1 MGIAVGI
8 DLGTTYSAIAYV
20 NRHGVPEML
29 SNAEGDRITPSVL
42 LFEDDEVV
50 VGTYAEQAAVVY
62 PERIVSFIKR
72 HIGEKEF
79 TFFHGDAEFTP
90 VQLSALILDKLK
102 TDAEARLGAPVEHA
116 VITVPA
122 YFNDHQRRATR
133 LAGELAGLNVLKLVN
148 EPTAAA
154 FAYGMKNLGGQQ
166 SILVFDLG
174 GGTFDVTLLEV
185 DGNDLRAIATDGDH
199 QLGGK
204 DFDDLLVQEVAA
216 AFQARHGT
224 NPMDDLISYHD
235 LQEKCVSAKKSL
247 SQRPRA
253 NVFFDYDGNVL
264 RHVITRDHFEQLSAP
279 LLKRCIDITKGVLA
293 SAGYQADKVDTIL
306 LAGGSTRMPMVR
318 EALQAAFGRPPATDI
333 NPDEAIAL
341 GAALTAALEFAER
354 TGDADTIDLRTH
366 DVTSHALGMVTYNEG
381 ALFNSVIIEK
391 NARIPTE
398 RTRNDFTTS
407 HDGQTALDLWLVQ
420 GDAQDPLDCTALG
433 HFEFYGIP
441 PGPAGHCTLSVTYR
455 YTMDGI
461 VEVEAMD
468 SNTGRLLP
476 HRMGDGVM
484 RFEDVATNRIPMHI
498 ALVMDCSGSMY
509 GACIEQAKKAA
520 KSFSQRTLGQESRS
534 ISLTSFPGGLQSE
547 VTDDLFR
554 ISRAID
560 TLSPIGSTPMCQ
572 GLHDAQ
578 NSLAMLP
585 GVKRIYLLMTDGHP
599 DDPEST
605 MDLCRQIRANG
616 ARMIT
621 VGVGDKVDQ
630 GFLKSMASTPADFH
644 YCNDSIE
651 LEGTFLNVAT
661 LLAAQPAPTTN
672 D

>member
-72 HIGEKEF
+72 HIGEKDF
-79 TFFHGDAEFTP
+79 TFFHDDAEFTP

-102 TDAEARLGAPVEHA
+102 TDAEARLGEPVEHA

-133 LAGELAGLNVLKLVN
+133 LAGEIAGLNVLKLVN

-204 DFDDLLVQEVAA
+204 DFDDLLVQEVAT
-216 AFQARHGT
+216 AFQSRHGV
-224 NPMDDLISYHD
+224 NPMDDLIAYHD

-253 NVFFDYDGNVL
+253 NIFFDYDGNVL
-264 RHVITRDHFEQLSAP
+264 RHVITRDHFEALAAP
-279 LLKRCIDITKGVLA
+279 LIDRCLALTKGVLTA
-293 SAGYQADKVDTIL
+293 AGYRPHMVDTVL

-318 EALQAAFGRPPATDI
+318 NALTSSFGKAPATDI

-341 GAALTAALEFAER
+341 GAALTAALEMAEQS
-354 TGDADTIDLRTH
+354 GNEGGIDLRTH

-381 ALFNSVIIEK
+381 ELHNSIIIEK

-398 RTRNDFTTS
+398 RTRHDFTTT
-407 HDGQTALDLWLVQ
+407 HDGQTTLDLWLVQ
-420 GDAQDPLDCTALG
+420 GHSPKPLDCTALG
-433 HFEFYGIP
+433 HFEFYGLP
-441 PGPAGHCTLSVTYR
+441 SGPAGTCTLSVTYR

-468 SNTGRLLP
+468 SGTGRLLP

-484 RFEDVATNRIPMHI
+484 RFEDIATNRVPMHI

-509 GACIEQAKKAA
+509 GANIEQAQKAA
-520 KSFSQRTLGQESRS
+520 KSFSQRTLSQEARA
-534 ISLTSFPGGLQSE
+534 ISVTAFPGGLQSE
-547 VTDDLFR
+547 ITSDLFR
-554 ISRAID
+554 VSRAID
-560 TLSPIGSTPMCQ
+560 ALFPIGSTPMRQ
-572 GLHDAQ
+572 GLQDAQ
-578 NSLAMLP
+578 ETLSFLP
-585 GVKRIYLLMTDGHP
+585 GVKRIYLILTDGHP
-599 DDPEST
+599 DDPTGT
-605 MDLCRQIRANG
+605 MKLCQQIRANG

-621 VGVGDKVDQ
+621 VGVGDRVDQ
-630 GFLKSMASTPADFH
+630 DFLKEMASSPNDFH
-644 YCNDSIE
+644 FCNDSIE
-651 LEGTFLNVAT
+651 LEGAFLNVAT
-661 LLAAQPAPTTN
+661 LLAAQPKATN
-672 D
+672 ID